1 MVVNMVECR
10 YRWCMS
16 RGGADLALLLLGGFR
31 FMAEEATDRLAARGH
46 PGVRPAH
53 DFALRAV
60 AAGADSVSEVG
71 RRTSVSRQ
79 AAAKTVSFLE
89 ESGYVLR
96 TPGPGDPRRARLAVT
111 DRGHSLMR
119 AGEAVFD
126 ELRAQWES
134 QVGRDR
140 ISDLQ
145 DALLR
150 LLSPDDPTLDG
161 WAGADEHPSATP
173 AVSP

>member
-1 MVVNMVECR
+1 
-10 YRWCMS
+10 MS

-31 FMAEEATDRLAARGH
+31 FMAEQATDRLAARGH

-71 RRTSVSRQ
+71 RRTSVSKQ

-96 TPGPGDPRRARLAVT
+96 SPDPGDARRARLAVT

-119 AGEAVFD
+119 EGEAVFD
-126 ELRAQWES
+126 ELRAEWES

-140 ISDLQ
+140 VRDLQ

-150 LLSPDDPTLDG
+150 LIGPDRATLSR
-161 WAGADEHPSATP
+161 WAGADEHPAATSAAMT
-173 AVSP
+173 

>member
-1 MVVNMVECR
+1 
-10 YRWCMS
+10 MS

-31 FMAEEATDRLAARGH
+31 FMAEEATDRLAARGY

-60 AAGADSVSEVG
+60 AAGAGSVSEVG

-96 TPGPGDPRRARLAVT
+96 SPDPGDARRARLTVT

-119 AGEAVFD
+119 EGEAVFD

-140 ISDLQ
+140 ISDLH

-150 LLSPDDPTLDG
+150 LLGPDDATLTG
-161 WAGADEHPSATP
+161 WAGADVHPSATP
-173 AVSP
+173 AAST

>member
-1 MVVNMVECR
+1 
-10 YRWCMS
+10 
-16 RGGADLALLLLGGFR
+16 
-31 FMAEEATDRLAARGH
+31 MAEEATDRLAARGY

-53 DFALRAV
+53 DFALRAI
-60 AAGADSVSEVG
+60 AAGAETVSEVG

-89 ESGYVLR
+89 DSGYVLR
-96 TPGPGDPRRARLAVT
+96 SPDPGDARRARLAVT

-150 LLSPDDPTLDG
+150 LLGPDDPTLSG

-173 AVSP
+173 AASP

>member
-1 MVVNMVECR
+1 MWPGCR
-10 YRWCMS
+10 YGWSMS

-31 FMAEEATDRLAARGH
+31 FMADQATDRLAARGH

-60 AAGADSVSEVG
+60 AAGAESVSEVG

-79 AAAKTVSFLE
+79 AAAKTVAFLE

-96 TPGPGDPRRARLAVT
+96 GPDPGDARRARLAVT
-111 DRGHSLMR
+111 DRGYSLMR
-119 AGEAVFD
+119 DGEAVFD
-126 ELRAQWES
+126 ELRAEWES

-150 LLSPDDPTLDG
+150 LLGPDGATRTG
-161 WAGADEHPSATP
+161 WSEAD
-173 AVSP
+173 

>member
-1 MVVNMVECR
+1 
-10 YRWCMS
+10 MS

-31 FMAEEATDRLAARGH
+31 FMADEATDRLAARGH

-96 TPGPGDPRRARLAVT
+96 SPGPGDPRRARLAVT

-119 AGEAVFD
+119 EGEAVFD

-150 LLSPDDPTLDG
+150 LLGPGDATLTG
-161 WAGADEHPSATP
+161 WAGADEHPP
-173 AVSP
+173 AAPAAST

>member
-1 MVVNMVECR
+1 
-10 YRWCMS
+10 MS

-31 FMAEEATDRLAARGH
+31 FMAEEATDRLAARGY

-60 AAGADSVSEVG
+60 AAGADSISEVG

-96 TPGPGDPRRARLAVT
+96 SPDPGDPRRAHLAVT
-111 DRGHSLMR
+111 ERGHSLMR
-119 AGEAVFD
+119 EGETVFD

-150 LLSPDDPTLDG
+150 LLGPDDATLSG
-161 WAGADEHPSATP
+161 WAGADEHLPATP
-173 AVSP
+173 AAST